1 MSGPKI
7 ALLVVL
13 IAAAIVSF
21 FWVRHLK
28 RRTITITGAV
38 ITKNADPRKELPIAG
53 VSVTATD
60 GLFVASSRSDSS
72 GLFTVTLR
80 RRILRGQPVTLRF
93 RHADYQPL
101 DFPIQDVI
109 SKNPGKIYVAALEP
123 IAHPAP
129 VSENRPAQAISNLLV
144 RYSMKTA
151 STVNIGSTVRSFQVV
166 NEGNVPCASRAP
178 CSPDGRWKA
187 AVGEVTLEA
196 GVGNEFRNARAS
208 CIAGPCPFTRI
219 DTSGLEH
226 DGQTM
231 TVSAINWSDTATFL
245 VEAEVVHPMIS
256 DVVRNS
262 HPVVFGNA
270 LNFTLPAGSE
280 SVSIQAE
287 VNDQTIVFPL
297 GPALILSWADCNART
312 NSDQTRVYRCELKPG
327 YHWKGSSS
335 A

>member
-13 IAAAIVSF
+13 IAAAVASF
-21 FWVRHLK
+21 FWVRQLK

-60 GLFVASSRSDSS
+60 GLFVARATSDAS

-93 RHADYQPL
+93 RHADYEPL

-109 SKNPGKIYVAALEP
+109 AKNPGKIYVAALEP
-123 IAHPAP
+123 IARPAP
-129 VSENRPAQAISNLLV
+129 VSENHPAQAISNLLV
-144 RYSMKTA
+144 RYSMKTRSA
-151 STVNIGSTVRSFQVV
+151 VNIGSTVRSFQVV
-166 NEGNVPCASRAP
+166 NQGNVPCASRAP

-187 AVGEVTLEA
+187 SMGEITLEA
-196 GVGNEFRNARAS
+196 GSGNEFRNARAS

-226 DGQTM
+226 DGQSM

-256 DVVRNS
+256 DAVRNS
-262 HPVVFGNA
+262 YPVVFGNA
-270 LNFTLPAGSE
+270 LNFTLPAGAE

-287 VNDQTIVFPL
+287 VDNQTVVFPL
-297 GPALILSWADCNART
+297 GPGLILSWADCNART
-312 NSDQTRVYRCELKPG
+312 NPDHTRVYRCELKPG
-327 YHWKGSSS
+327 YHWKGSN
-335 A
+335 AA